1 MNNAKR
7 RNLFQAG
14 GLYHLLYDQGFSG
27 HSPEHSHDFYQM
39 TIVQTGRITQTYG
52 KKSWA
57 QLPGDIF
64 FAIPGMKHSLFVY
77 GNDTIYYAFSF
88 SEKILR
94 RALESVPGTEQYI
107 NQQCPFFSITKNQY
121 DVLINSLA
129 LLRNWPEHDTID
141 TFTCGCHISTAIVV
155 LLLEAL
161 KSTHEKAEQPSNPL
175 EMIMRTRVF
184 IDQHYNEDI
193 KLDSLIKMSKMSKTS
208 FCNYFVQSAGATPK
222 QYITEKR
229 MREALRLIQET
240 NNSITSIAEQVGYSE
255 FSTFFRNFY
264 RMTGCSP
271 SDFRAAHQQDNI
283 RTK

>member
-7 RNLFQAG
+7 RSLFQAG
-14 GLYHLLYDQGFSG
+14 GQYHLLYDQGFSG
-27 HSPEHSHDFYQM
+27 HSPEHCHDFYQM
-39 TIVQTGRITQTYG
+39 TIVQTGRITQTHG

-64 FAIPGMKHSLFVY
+64 CTTPGMKHSLFVY
-77 GNDTIYYAFSF
+77 GHDTVYYAFSF
-88 SEKILR
+88 SEQILR
-94 RALESVPGTEQYI
+94 HALESVPDTEQYF
-107 NQQCPFFSITKNQY
+107 NQQCPFFSITKDQY
-121 DVLINSLA
+121 DLLINALT

-141 TFTCGCHISTAIVV
+141 KFTCGCYISTAIVV
-155 LLLEAL
+155 LLLESL
-161 KSTHEKAEQPSNPL
+161 KSTHDIIKQRAEQPINPFDI
-175 EMIMRTRVF
+175 IMNIRIF

-208 FCNYFVQSAGATPK
+208 FLNYFLQSAGATPK

-240 NNSITSIAEQVGYSE
+240 DNNITSIAEQVGYSE

-271 SDFRAAHQQDNI
+271 SDYRAMHQQD
-283 RTK
+283 R